1 MCAALSSYVFACAA
15 KGVLLSGWRDKVCC
29 EYAVGHHRF
38 YIPTLATG
46 ILQLWHRGHLGPLA
60 AVAISLLS
68 HAYCVPSCCVNNG
81 VPSVRQGRARAGP
94 VPQSLTSLSLFFL

>member
-29 EYAVGHHRF
+29 EYAVGPRRLCHRL

-46 ILQLWHRGHLGPLA
+46 ILPLWHRGHLGPLA
-60 AVAISLLS
+60 AVTTSLLF
-68 HAYCVPSCCVNNG
+68 HA
-81 VPSVRQGRARAGP
+81 
-94 VPQSLTSLSLFFL
+94 